1 MIDKGIIEFEEGN
14 PLHDTLHH
22 WLHGDISYSGIEY
35 LDGKGEVR
43 ELADG
48 HHAVTLGYS
57 DYGGTEL
64 DAVIV
69 RFLSRSH
76 ADDPAV
82 YVEKTSYNGKNAVVF
97 GEMGDR
103 LAAVVDGDPYEIG
116 GALGMDFDE
125 EITEYEAE
133 LAGEAADD
141 AVAMIG
147 RDFGTDLGDDER
159 AFAAN
164 WIVDNGRF
172 TGGTVD
178 YDYEKLSDA
187 LAEEFGIEPKD
198 DDEED
203 DEENGGE
210 TVESTR
216 DCAARIVRDKS
227 TGVCSVLMGNGDSL
241 PFNGEDSAMRFCKT
255 HGLHLVNEGVE
266 DAVDGE
272 EPRYPTDGECTA
284 VFVRERC
291 RSIGEKIDSCIALLD
306 KAYPQKYEES
316 VAIKEILGL
325 VRGDAEGV
333 AKAVCGEI
341 NG

>member
-35 LDGKGEVR
+35 LDGKGDVR

-48 HHAVTLGYS
+48 HHAVTLGYT

-64 DAVIV
+64 DAIII
-69 RFLSRSH
+69 RFLSRDH
-76 ADDPAV
+76 ADDPSV
-82 YVEKTSYNGKNAVVF
+82 FVEKTSYDGKNAVVF
-97 GEMGDR
+97 GELGDR

-125 EITEYEAE
+125 EMTEYEAE

-141 AVAMIG
+141 AVSMLE
-147 RDFGTDLGDDER
+147 RDFGTELGDDER
-159 AFAAN
+159 AFTAN

-178 YDYEKLSDA
+178 YDFEKLSDA
-187 LAEEFGIEPKD
+187 VADEFGIEPKD

-203 DEENGGE
+203 GG
-210 TVESTR
+210 TVESTQS
-216 DCAARIVRDKS
+216 CAARIVRDKS

-266 DAVDGE
+266 DVVDGE
-272 EPRYPTDGECTA
+272 EPRYPTDVECTA
-284 VFVRERC
+284 VFVLERC

-306 KAYPQKYEES
+306 KAYPQKDEES
-316 VAIKEILGL
+316 VAVKEILGL
-325 VRGDAEGV
+325 VRGDAESV
-333 AKAVCGEI
+333 AEAVGRGL

>member
-35 LDGKGEVR
+35 LDGKGDVR

-48 HHAVTLGYS
+48 HHAVTLGYT

-64 DAVIV
+64 DAIII
-69 RFLSRSH
+69 RFLSRDH
-76 ADDPAV
+76 ADDPSV
-82 YVEKTSYNGKNAVVF
+82 FVEKTSYDGKNAVVF
-97 GEMGDR
+97 GELGDR

-116 GALGMDFDE
+116 GALGMDFDKE
-125 EITEYEAE
+125 MTEYEAE

-141 AVAMIG
+141 AVSMLE
-147 RDFGTDLGDDER
+147 RDFGTELGDDER
-159 AFAAN
+159 AFTAN

-178 YDYEKLSDA
+178 YDFEKLSDA
-187 LAEEFGIEPKD
+187 VADEFGIEPKD
-198 DDEED
+198 DDEEED
-203 DEENGGE
+203 GG
-210 TVESTR
+210 TVESTQS
-216 DCAARIVRDKS
+216 CAARIVRDKS

-255 HGLHLVNEGVE
+255 HGLHLVNEAVE

-272 EPRYPTDGECTA
+272 EPRYPTDVECTA
-284 VFVRERC
+284 VFVLERC

-306 KAYPQKYEES
+306 KAYPQKDEES
-316 VAIKEILGL
+316 VAVKEILGL
-325 VRGDAEGV
+325 IRGDAESV
-333 AKAVCGEI
+333 AEAVGRGL

>member
-35 LDGKGEVR
+35 LDGKGDVR

-48 HHAVTLGYS
+48 HHAVTLGYT

-64 DAVIV
+64 DAIII
-69 RFLSRSH
+69 RFLSRDH

-82 YVEKTSYNGKNAVVF
+82 FVEKTSYDGKNAVVF
-97 GEMGDR
+97 GELGDR

-116 GALGMDFDE
+116 GALGMDFDKE
-125 EITEYEAE
+125 MTEYEAE

-141 AVAMIG
+141 AVSMLE
-147 RDFGTDLGDDER
+147 RDFGTELGDDER
-159 AFAAN
+159 AFTAN

-178 YDYEKLSDA
+178 YDFEKLSDA
-187 LAEEFGIEPKD
+187 VAEEFGIEPKD

-203 DEENGGE
+203 EGG
-210 TVESTR
+210 TVESTQS
-216 DCAARIVRDKS
+216 CAARIVRDKS

-272 EPRYPTDGECTA
+272 EPRYPTGDECTA
-284 VFVRERC
+284 VFVLERC

-306 KAYPQKYEES
+306 KAYPQKDEES
-316 VAIKEILGL
+316 VAVKEILGL
-325 VRGDAEGV
+325 IRGDAESV
-333 AKAVCGEI
+333 AEAVGRGL

>member
-1 MIDKGIIEFEEGN
+1 MIDKGIIEFEKEN

-35 LDGKGEVR
+35 LDGKGDVR

-48 HHAVTLGYS
+48 HHAVTLGYT

-64 DAVIV
+64 DAIII
-69 RFLSRSH
+69 RFLSRVH

-82 YVEKTSYNGKNAVVF
+82 FVEKTSYNGKNAVVF
-97 GEMGDR
+97 GELGDR

-116 GALGMDFDE
+116 RALGMDFDE
-125 EITEYEAE
+125 EMTEYEAE

-141 AVAMIG
+141 AVSMLE
-147 RDFGTDLGDDER
+147 RDFGTELGDDER
-159 AFAAN
+159 AFTAN
-164 WIVDNGRF
+164 WIVDNGQF
-172 TGGTVD
+172 KGGTVD
-178 YDYEKLSDA
+178 YDFEKLSDA
-187 LAEEFGIEPKD
+187 VAEEFGIEPKD

-203 DEENGGE
+203 DG
-210 TVESTR
+210 TVESTQS
-216 DCAARIVRDKS
+216 CAARIVRDKS

-272 EPRYPTDGECTA
+272 EPRYPTDVECTA
-284 VFVRERC
+284 VFVLERC

-306 KAYPQKYEES
+306 KAYPQKDEES
-316 VAIKEILGL
+316 VAVKEILGL
-325 VRGDAEGV
+325 VRGDAESV
-333 AKAVCGEI
+333 AEAVGRGL

>member
-35 LDGKGEVR
+35 LDGKGDVR

-48 HHAVTLGYS
+48 HHAVTLGYT

-64 DAVIV
+64 DAIII
-69 RFLSRSH
+69 RFLSRDH
-76 ADDPAV
+76 ADDPSV
-82 YVEKTSYNGKNAVVF
+82 FVEKTSYDGKNAVVF
-97 GEMGDR
+97 GELGDR

-116 GALGMDFDE
+116 GALGMDFDKE
-125 EITEYEAE
+125 MTEYEAE

-141 AVAMIG
+141 AVSMLE
-147 RDFGTDLGDDER
+147 RDFGTELGDDER
-159 AFAAN
+159 AFTAN

-178 YDYEKLSDA
+178 YDFEKLSDA
-187 LAEEFGIEPKD
+187 VADEFGIEPKD

-203 DEENGGE
+203 EGG
-210 TVESTR
+210 TVESTQS
-216 DCAARIVRDKS
+216 CAARIVRDKS

-272 EPRYPTDGECTA
+272 EPRYPTDVECTA
-284 VFVRERC
+284 VFVLERC

-306 KAYPQKYEES
+306 KAYPQKDEES
-316 VAIKEILGL
+316 VAVKEILGL
-325 VRGDAEGV
+325 VRGDAESV
-333 AKAVCGEI
+333 AEAVGRGL

>member
-35 LDGKGEVR
+35 LDGKGDVR

-48 HHAVTLGYS
+48 HHAVTLGYT

-64 DAVIV
+64 DAIII
-69 RFLSRSH
+69 RFLSRDH
-76 ADDPAV
+76 ADDPSV
-82 YVEKTSYNGKNAVVF
+82 FVEKTSYDGKNAVVF
-97 GEMGDR
+97 GELGDR

-116 GALGMDFDE
+116 GALGMDFDKE
-125 EITEYEAE
+125 MTEYEAE

-141 AVAMIG
+141 AVSMLE
-147 RDFGTDLGDDER
+147 RDFGTELGDDER
-159 AFAAN
+159 AFTAN

-178 YDYEKLSDA
+178 YDFEKLSDA
-187 LAEEFGIEPKD
+187 VAEEFGIEPKD

-203 DEENGGE
+203 EGG
-210 TVESTR
+210 TVESTQS
-216 DCAARIVRDKS
+216 CAARIVRDKS

-272 EPRYPTDGECTA
+272 EPRYPTDVECTA
-284 VFVRERC
+284 VFVLERC

-306 KAYPQKYEES
+306 KAYPQKDEES
-316 VAIKEILGL
+316 VAVKEILGL
-325 VRGDAEGV
+325 VRGDAESV
-333 AKAVCGEI
+333 AEAVGRRL

>member
-35 LDGKGEVR
+35 LDGKGDVR

-48 HHAVTLGYS
+48 HHAVTLGYT

-64 DAVIV
+64 DAIII
-69 RFLSRSH
+69 RFLSRDH
-76 ADDPAV
+76 ADDPSV
-82 YVEKTSYNGKNAVVF
+82 FVEKTSYDGKNAVVF
-97 GEMGDR
+97 GELGDR

-116 GALGMDFDE
+116 GALGMDFDKE
-125 EITEYEAE
+125 MTEYEAE

-141 AVAMIG
+141 AVSMLE
-147 RDFGTDLGDDER
+147 RDFGTELGDDER
-159 AFAAN
+159 AFTAN

-178 YDYEKLSDA
+178 YDFEKLSDA
-187 LAEEFGIEPKD
+187 VAEEFGIEPKD

-203 DEENGGE
+203 EGG
-210 TVESTR
+210 TVESTQS
-216 DCAARIVRDKS
+216 CAARIVRDKS

-272 EPRYPTDGECTA
+272 EPRYPTDVECTA
-284 VFVRERC
+284 VFVLERC

-306 KAYPQKYEES
+306 KAYPQKDEES
-316 VAIKEILGL
+316 VAVKEILGL
-325 VRGDAEGV
+325 IRGDAESV
-333 AKAVCGEI
+333 AEAVGRGL

>member
-22 WLHGDISYSGIEY
+22 WLHVDISYSGIEY
-35 LDGKGEVR
+35 LDGKGDVR

-48 HHAVTLGYS
+48 HHAVTLGYT

-64 DAVIV
+64 DAIII
-69 RFLSRSH
+69 RFLSRDH

-82 YVEKTSYNGKNAVVF
+82 FVEKTSYDGKNAVVF
-97 GEMGDR
+97 GELGDR

-116 GALGMDFDE
+116 GALGMDFDKE
-125 EITEYEAE
+125 MTEYEAE

-141 AVAMIG
+141 AVSMLE
-147 RDFGTDLGDDER
+147 RDFGTELGDDER
-159 AFAAN
+159 AFTAN

-178 YDYEKLSDA
+178 YDFEKLSDA
-187 LAEEFGIEPKD
+187 VADEFGIEPKD

-203 DEENGGE
+203 EGG
-210 TVESTR
+210 TVESTQS
-216 DCAARIVRDKS
+216 CAARIVREKS

-266 DAVDGE
+266 DVVDGE
-272 EPRYPTDGECTA
+272 EPRYPTDVECTA
-284 VFVRERC
+284 VFVLERC

-306 KAYPQKYEES
+306 KAYPQKDEES
-316 VAIKEILGL
+316 VAVKEILGL
-325 VRGDAEGV
+325 VRGDAESV
-333 AKAVCGEI
+333 AEAVGRGL

>member
-1 MIDKGIIEFEEGN
+1 MIDKGIIEFEKEN

-35 LDGKGEVR
+35 LDGKGDVR

-48 HHAVTLGYS
+48 HHAVTLGYT

-64 DAVIV
+64 DAILI
-69 RFLSRSH
+69 RFLSRDH
-76 ADDPAV
+76 ADDPSV
-82 YVEKTSYNGKNAVVF
+82 FVEKTSYDGKNAVVF
-97 GEMGDR
+97 GELGDR

-125 EITEYEAE
+125 EMTEYEAE

-141 AVAMIG
+141 AVSMME
-147 RDFGTDLGDDER
+147 RDFGTELGDDER
-159 AFAAN
+159 AFTAN
-164 WIVDNGRF
+164 WIVDNGQF
-172 TGGTVD
+172 KGGTVD
-178 YDYEKLSDA
+178 YDFEKLSDA
-187 LAEEFGIEPKD
+187 VAEEFGIEPKD

-203 DEENGGE
+203 GG
-210 TVESTR
+210 TVESTQS
-216 DCAARIVRDKS
+216 CAARIVRDKS

-272 EPRYPTDGECTA
+272 EPRYPTDVECTA
-284 VFVRERC
+284 VFVLERC

-306 KAYPQKYEES
+306 KAYPQKDEES
-316 VAIKEILGL
+316 VAVKEILGL
-325 VRGDAEGV
+325 VRGDAESV
-333 AKAVCGEI
+333 AEAVGRGL